1 MKSLCLVLL
10 LALGM
15 PGCSTFSKSSR
26 QQRAYN
32 KYIQKMSSG
41 RRRQQT
47 KAIKQRSKMP
57 ELRSLPPVQENIQ
70 REGE

>member
-10 LALGM
+10 FALGT

-26 QQRAYN
+26 QQRAYE
-32 KYIQKMSSG
+32 KYVQKMSSG

-47 KAIKQRSKMP
+47 KVAKQPKMP
-57 ELRSLPPVQENIQ
+57 DVRSLPPVEQNVQ

>member
-1 MKSLCLVLL
+1 MKALCVVLL
-10 LALGM
+10 LGLSM

-32 KYIQKMSSG
+32 KYVQKMSSN
-41 RRRQQT
+41 RQRQRI
-47 KAIKQRSKMP
+47 KVIKQRSKMP
-57 ELRSLPPVQENIQ
+57 ELPSLPPAQKNVQ